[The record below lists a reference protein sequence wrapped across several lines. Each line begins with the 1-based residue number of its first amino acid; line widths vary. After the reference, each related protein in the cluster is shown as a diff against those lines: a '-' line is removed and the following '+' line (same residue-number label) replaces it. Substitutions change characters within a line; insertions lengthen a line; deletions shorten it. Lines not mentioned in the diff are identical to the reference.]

1 MRRHELLRSLH
12 ELLEPRSYFE
22 IGVNTGRSLTM
33 SRTRSVGVDPFFAI
47 NRELHCDLHLVRA
60 SSDEFFARRH
70 PFAHLDEPVVDL
82 AFIDGMHLSEYAL
95 RDLINTERYT
105 RSTSVIVMDDML
117 PRTVEEADRTFPRR
131 RRAWAGDVYKVVPVL
146 RSLRPDLICL
156 EVDTHP
162 TGVAVILLPDPRS
175 RVLLKAYGGL
185 VGGLVGPDPQPVP
198 EEVLH
203 RAHAVAPERLFA
215 APIWRGLRQ
224 LRTVPDAEARPQ
236 VRRLMESAGL
246 VEQASART

>member
-1 MRRHELLRSLH
+1 
-12 ELLEPRSYFE
+12 
-22 IGVNTGRSLTM
+22 
-33 SRTRSVGVDPFFAI
+33 
-47 NRELHCDLHLVRA
+47 
-60 SSDEFFARRH
+60 
-70 PFAHLDEPVVDL
+70 
-82 AFIDGMHLSEYAL
+82 
-95 RDLINTERYT
+95 
-105 RSTSVIVMDDML
+105 MDDML
-117 PRTVEEADRTFPRR
+117 PRTVEEADRTFPHR

-175 RVLLKAYGGL
+175 RVLLEAYGGL

-198 EEVLH
+198 GEVLH
-203 RAHAVAPERLFA
+203 RTHAVAPERLVA

-224 LRTVPDAEARPQ
+224 LRALPDAEARPQ